1 MNPFTPITLAV
12 AVYANRQTA
21 LEDYH
26 TIRAVKTE
34 GEFDHLAVAVLT
46 KRSDGHVEV
55 DRHDST
61 AKHLAWGGALVG
73 ASMLVFAPVAA
84 PVVFAT
90 SVGVGGGATT
100 AGLAGA
106 GGIAGHYWHNIPKS
120 KVREMG
126 DLLESGDS
134 GLIVTAV
141 NRLGNDVRP
150 LFAHAETV
158 IIDDTIK
165 ADLEALY
172 DDAIRA
178 ATVPSEED

>member
-1 MNPFTPITLAV
+1 MNPQTPITLAV
-12 AVYANRQTA
+12 AVYADRQAA

-26 TIRAVKTE
+26 TIRAVKTA
-34 GEFDHLAVAVLT
+34 GEFDHIAVAVLT
-46 KRSDGHVEV
+46 KRPDGRVQV

-73 ASMLVFAPVAA
+73 ASMLVLAPVAA
-84 PVVFAT
+84 PAVFIT

-126 DLLESGDS
+126 DLLEAGDS

-141 NRLGNDVRP
+141 NKFGNDVSP
-150 LFAHAETV
+150 LFAHAEK
-158 IIDDTIK
+158 IIVDDTTK

-172 DDAIRA
+172 DDAVRA
-178 ATVPSEED
+178 ATA